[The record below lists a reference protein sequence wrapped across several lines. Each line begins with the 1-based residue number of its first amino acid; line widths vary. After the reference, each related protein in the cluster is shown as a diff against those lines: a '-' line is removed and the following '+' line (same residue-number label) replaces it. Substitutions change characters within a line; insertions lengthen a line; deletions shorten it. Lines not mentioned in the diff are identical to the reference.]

1 MTVSSTS
8 PAETASIDEIL
19 DANAVGLLYFERFL
33 PLAERVPGSEVPR
46 YDEVCARYDEQR
58 GLNLAAL
65 TSDADAVGAMAAALG
80 EQLDEQAQL
89 LIVLRLRWHGE
100 AGETAQ
106 SYVATEQER
115 AGVLLDSVED
125 ALQTMYAAVDVL
137 REAVTDKAEL
147 VGSLDT
153 DAVEGHD
160 PDRIDALL
168 LASGIECVPV
178 DRATVFARVAPV
190 FPELAERFARADVSD
205 EFAAEVAD
213 RSREWIEGEF
223 VPQVQ
228 RTCAAVSAACTATD
242 TAVRECLALV
252 VKVIEEVV
260 HPVFDELDERSWV
273 PRPVTEHSSERSSP
287 ENFPAAVTA
296 GAGGEAAVTGSASA
310 VQPPSG
316 APAAQPAPAPD
327 ARATGPAAW
336 GGIENDNGREESRV
350 DTVAGLVDGI
360 VDGVVDDIVNRVVE
374 ALGDKIGAEAPDPV
388 TEPGPTVGP
397 NPTAEPDPV
406 TESGPTVGPNPTAE
420 PDPATTLGDPPESI
434 PSPESGRTSEV
445 VGERG
450 HLEAELDGHRARI
463 ALEHDGAV
471 SLRLE
476 TPGLGV
482 RNFELRV
489 GPFGLPEIVEVP
501 GTVDPSGV
509 GVSNRSSVSVEPTE
523 PSAGDRTTTEPE
535 PETEP
540 GSPPAESGAAEPN
553 TVTSPSVDVAPA
565 DEPQVGSAPTD
576 SQPATPADTPA
587 VCVPETSDEEHSVR
601 QGSDEAHE
609 VSEVPPA
616 PAPAPA
622 PVPDAVPAPAAEAPP
637 VTEPQPSSAG
647 SGAGLSEAG
656 AL

>member
-1 MTVSSTS
+1 VTVSSTS
-8 PAETASIDEIL
+8 PAEAASVDEIL

-33 PLAERVPGSEVPR
+33 PLAERVSGSEVPR

-58 GLNLAAL
+58 GLKLEAL
-65 TSDADAVGAMAAALG
+65 TSDADAVGAVAAALG

-89 LIVLRLRWHGE
+89 LIVLRLRWHGD

-106 SYVATEQER
+106 RYVATERER

-168 LASGIECVPV
+168 LASGIEGVPV
-178 DRATVFARVAPV
+178 DRATVFARLAPA
-190 FPELAERFARADVSD
+190 FPEWAERFARADVSD

-223 VPQVQ
+223 VPHVQ
-228 RTCAAVSAACTATD
+228 RTCAAVSSACTATD

-273 PRPVTEHSSERSSP
+273 PLAVAEKSSERSSP
-287 ENFPAAVTA
+287 ENCPAAVTA
-296 GAGGEAAVTGSASA
+296 GAGGEAAVTGPASA
-310 VQPPSG
+310 AHPPSEVPAS
-316 APAAQPAPAPD
+316 APPAQPAPAPD
-327 ARATGPAAW
+327 ARATGPKAW
-336 GGIENDNGREESRV
+336 GETENDNGREDSRV
-350 DTVAGLVDGI
+350 DAVAGLVDGI
-360 VDGVVDDIVNRVVE
+360 VDDIVDRVVE
-374 ALGDKIGAEAPDPV
+374 ALGDTTGDGSVRDETDAD
-388 TEPGPTVGP
+388 
-397 NPTAEPDPV
+397 PTAEPDP
-406 TESGPTVGPNPTAE
+406 TEGSNPTAVPNPTA
-420 PDPATTLGDPPESI
+420 TLDDPPASI
-434 PSPESGRTSEV
+434 PSPEFGDASKV

-482 RNFELRV
+482 RTFELRV

-509 GVSNRSSVSVEPTE
+509 GVSNRSSATVEPPE
-523 PSAGDRTTTEPE
+523 PAAGDRTAPDAEPE
-535 PETEP
+535 IEP
-540 GSPPAESGAAEPN
+540 APPSAESGAPEPN
-553 TVTSPSVDVAPA
+553 TATSPLVDVAPA

-576 SQPATPADTPA
+576 LPPATTADTPE

-601 QGSDEAHE
+601 QGPNETHE
-609 VSEVPPA
+609 VPA
-616 PAPAPA
+616 A
-622 PVPDAVPAPAAEAPP
+622 PVAPP

>member
-8 PAETASIDEIL
+8 PAEAASVDEIL

-33 PLAERVPGSEVPR
+33 PLAERVSGSEVPR

-58 GLNLAAL
+58 GLNLEAL

-89 LIVLRLRWHGE
+89 LIVLRLRWHGD

-106 SYVATEQER
+106 RYVATEQER

-168 LASGIECVPV
+168 LASGIEGVPV
-178 DRATVFARVAPV
+178 DRATVFARLASA
-190 FPELAERFARADVSD
+190 FPEWAERFARADVSD

-223 VPQVQ
+223 VPHVQ
-228 RTCAAVSAACTATD
+228 RTCAAVSSACTATD

-273 PRPVTEHSSERSSP
+273 PLAVAEKSSERSSP
-287 ENFPAAVTA
+287 ENCPAAVTA
-296 GAGGEAAVTGSASA
+296 GAGGEAAVTGPASA
-310 VQPPSG
+310 AHPPSEVPAS
-316 APAAQPAPAPD
+316 APPAQPAPAPD
-327 ARATGPAAW
+327 ARATGPTAW
-336 GGIENDNGREESRV
+336 GETENDNGREDSRV
-350 DTVAGLVDGI
+350 DAVAGLVDGI
-360 VDGVVDDIVNRVVE
+360 VDDIVDRVVE
-374 ALGDKIGAEAPDPV
+374 ALGDTTGDGSVRDETDAD
-388 TEPGPTVGP
+388 
-397 NPTAEPDPV
+397 PTAEPDP
-406 TESGPTVGPNPTAE
+406 TEGSNPTAVPNPTA
-420 PDPATTLGDPPESI
+420 TLDDPPDSI
-434 PSPESGRTSEV
+434 PSPEFGDASKV

-482 RNFELRV
+482 RTFELRV
-489 GPFGLPEIVEVP
+489 GLFGLPEIVEVP

-509 GVSNRSSVSVEPTE
+509 GVSNRSSATVEPPE
-523 PSAGDRTTTEPE
+523 PAAGDRTATDAG

-540 GSPPAESGAAEPN
+540 APPSAESGAPEPN
-553 TVTSPSVDVAPA
+553 TATSPPVDVAPA
-565 DEPQVGSAPTD
+565 DEPQVGSEPTD
-576 SQPATPADTPA
+576 LQPASTADTPE
-587 VCVPETSDEEHSVR
+587 VCVPETSGEERSVR
-601 QGSDEAHE
+601 QGSNETHE
-609 VSEVPPA
+609 VPA
-616 PAPAPA
+616 A
-622 PVPDAVPAPAAEAPP
+622 PVAPP

>member
-8 PAETASIDEIL
+8 PAEAASVDEIL

-58 GLNLAAL
+58 GLNLEAL
-65 TSDADAVGAMAAALG
+65 ASDADAVGAMAAALG
-80 EQLDEQAQL
+80 EQLDEQTQL
-89 LIVLRLRWHGE
+89 LIVLRLRWHGD

-106 SYVATEQER
+106 RYVATEQER

-178 DRATVFARVAPV
+178 DRATVFARLAPA
-190 FPELAERFARADVSD
+190 FPEWAERFARADVSD

-223 VPQVQ
+223 VPHVQ
-228 RTCAAVSAACTATD
+228 RTCAAMSSACMATD

-273 PRPVTEHSSERSSP
+273 PLAVAEKSSERSSP
-287 ENFPAAVTA
+287 ENCPAAVTA
-296 GAGGEAAVTGSASA
+296 GAGEEAAVTGPASA
-310 VQPPSG
+310 AHPPSEVPAS
-316 APAAQPAPAPD
+316 APPAQPAPAPD
-327 ARATGPAAW
+327 ARATGPTAW
-336 GGIENDNGREESRV
+336 GETENDNGREDSRV
-350 DTVAGLVDGI
+350 DAVAGLVDGI
-360 VDGVVDDIVNRVVE
+360 VDGIVDDIVDRVVE
-374 ALGDKIGAEAPDPV
+374 ALGDKTGDGSLSDETDAD
-388 TEPGPTVGP
+388 
-397 NPTAEPDPV
+397 PTAE
-406 TESGPTVGPNPTAE
+406 PNPTAE
-420 PDPATTLGDPPESI
+420 PDPASEPNPASEPHPTAVPNPTATLDDPPDSI
-434 PSPESGRTSEV
+434 PSPEFGDASKV

-471 SLRLE
+471 TLRLE

-482 RNFELRV
+482 RTFELRV

-509 GVSNRSSVSVEPTE
+509 GVSNRSSATVEPPE
-523 PSAGDRTTTEPE
+523 PAAGDRTTPDAEPE
-535 PETEP
+535 IEP
-540 GSPPAESGAAEPN
+540 APPSAESGAPEPN
-553 TVTSPSVDVAPA
+553 TATSPPVDVAPA

-576 SQPATPADTPA
+576 LQPASTADTPE
-587 VCVPETSDEEHSVR
+587 VCVPETSDEERSVR
-601 QGSDEAHE
+601 QGSNETH
-609 VSEVPPA
+609 EVPPA
-616 PAPAPA
+616 P
-622 PVPDAVPAPAAEAPP
+622 VAPP

>member
-8 PAETASIDEIL
+8 PAEAASVDEIL

-58 GLNLAAL
+58 GLNLEAL

-80 EQLDEQAQL
+80 EQLDEQTQL
-89 LIVLRLRWHGE
+89 LIVLRLRWHGD

-106 SYVATEQER
+106 RYVATEQER

-125 ALQTMYAAVDVL
+125 ALQMMYAAVDVL

-153 DAVEGHD
+153 DTVEGHD

-168 LASGIECVPV
+168 LASGVECVPV
-178 DRATVFARVAPV
+178 DRATVFARLAPA
-190 FPELAERFARADVSD
+190 FPEWAEQFARGDVSD

-223 VPQVQ
+223 VPHVQ
-228 RTCAAVSAACTATD
+228 RTCAAVSSACMATD

-273 PRPVTEHSSERSSP
+273 PLAVAEKSSERSSP
-287 ENFPAAVTA
+287 ENCPAAVTA
-296 GAGGEAAVTGSASA
+296 GAGGEAAVTGPASA
-310 VQPPSG
+310 AHPPSEVPAS
-316 APAAQPAPAPD
+316 APPAQPAPAPD
-327 ARATGPAAW
+327 ARATGPTAW
-336 GGIENDNGREESRV
+336 GETENDNGREDSRV
-350 DTVAGLVDGI
+350 DAVAGLVDGI
-360 VDGVVDDIVNRVVE
+360 VDGIVDDIVDRVVE
-374 ALGDKIGAEAPDPV
+374 ALGDTTGDGSVSDETDAD
-388 TEPGPTVGP
+388 
-397 NPTAEPDPV
+397 PTAE
-406 TESGPTVGPNPTAE
+406 SGPTAE
-420 PDPATTLGDPPESI
+420 PDPASEPDPTAEPNPTATLDDPPDSI
-434 PSPESGRTSEV
+434 PSPEFGDASKV

-482 RNFELRV
+482 RTFELRV

-509 GVSNRSSVSVEPTE
+509 GVSNRSSATVEPPE
-523 PSAGDRTTTEPE
+523 PAAGDRTTPDAEPE
-535 PETEP
+535 IEP
-540 GSPPAESGAAEPN
+540 APPSAESGAAEPN

-576 SQPATPADTPA
+576 LQPASTADTPE
-587 VCVPETSDEEHSVR
+587 VCVPETSGEERSVR
-601 QGSDEAHE
+601 QGSNETHE
-609 VSEVPPA
+609 VPA
-616 PAPAPA
+616 A
-622 PVPDAVPAPAAEAPP
+622 PVAPP

>member
-8 PAETASIDEIL
+8 PAEAASVDEIL
-19 DANAVGLLYFERFL
+19 DANAVGLLYFEHFL

-58 GLNLAAL
+58 GLNLEAL

-80 EQLDEQAQL
+80 EQLDEQTQL
-89 LIVLRLRWHGE
+89 LIVLRLRWHGD

-106 SYVATEQER
+106 RYVANEQER

-178 DRATVFARVAPV
+178 DRATVFARLAPA
-190 FPELAERFARADVSD
+190 FPEWAERFARADVSD

-223 VPQVQ
+223 VPHVQ
-228 RTCAAVSAACTATD
+228 RTCAAMSSACTATD

-273 PRPVTEHSSERSSP
+273 PLAVAEKSSERSSP
-287 ENFPAAVTA
+287 ENSPAAVTA
-296 GAGGEAAVTGSASA
+296 GAGGEAAVTRPASTA
-310 VQPPSG
+310 QPPSEVPAS
-316 APAAQPAPAPD
+316 APPAQPAPAPD
-327 ARATGPAAW
+327 ARATGPTAW
-336 GGIENDNGREESRV
+336 GETENDNGREDSRV
-350 DTVAGLVDGI
+350 AAVVGLVDGI
-360 VDGVVDDIVNRVVE
+360 VDDIVDRVVE
-374 ALGDKIGAEAPDPV
+374 ALGDTTGDGSVSDETDVDPS
-388 TEPGPTVGP
+388 
-397 NPTAEPDPV
+397 AEPD
-406 TESGPTVGPNPTAE
+406 PTAE
-420 PDPATTLGDPPESI
+420 PDPASEPDPTAEPNPTATLDDPPDSI
-434 PSPESGRTSEV
+434 PSPEFGDASKV

-482 RNFELRV
+482 RTFELRV

-509 GVSNRSSVSVEPTE
+509 GVPNRSSATVEPSE
-523 PSAGDRTTTEPE
+523 PAEGDRTATDAE

-540 GSPPAESGAAEPN
+540 APPSVESGTPEPN
-553 TVTSPSVDVAPA
+553 TVTSPLADVAPA

-576 SQPATPADTPA
+576 LQPASTADTPA
-587 VCVPETSDEEHSVR
+587 VCVPETSDEERSVR
-601 QGSDEAHE
+601 QGSNEAHE
-609 VSEVPPA
+609 VPA
-616 PAPAPA
+616 A
-622 PVPDAVPAPAAEAPP
+622 PVAPP

>member
-8 PAETASIDEIL
+8 PAEAASVDEIL

-46 YDEVCARYDEQR
+46 YDEVCAWYDEQR
-58 GLNLAAL
+58 GLNLDAL
-65 TSDADAVGAMAAALG
+65 TSDADAVGAMAAALS

-89 LIVLRLRWHGE
+89 LIVLRLRWHGD

-106 SYVATEQER
+106 QYVGTEQER

-160 PDRIDALL
+160 PDRTDALL

-178 DRATVFARVAPV
+178 DRATVFARLAPA
-190 FPELAERFARADVSD
+190 FPEWAERFARADVSD

-223 VPQVQ
+223 VPHVQ
-228 RTCAAVSAACTATD
+228 RTCAAMSSACTATD

-273 PRPVTEHSSERSSP
+273 PLVVSEHSSERSSP
-287 ENFPAAVTA
+287 ENSPAAVTA
-296 GAGGEAAVTGSASA
+296 GAGGDAAVTGPTSTA
-310 VQPPSG
+310 QPPSEV
-316 APAAQPAPAPD
+316 PASAQPAPAPD
-327 ARATGPAAW
+327 TRATGPKAW
-336 GGIENDNGREESRV
+336 GETENDNGREDSRV
-350 DTVAGLVDGI
+350 DAVAGLVDGI
-360 VDGVVDDIVNRVVE
+360 VDGIVDDIVDRVVE
-374 ALGDKIGAEAPDPV
+374 ALGDTTGDGSVSDETDA
-388 TEPGPTVGP
+388 G
-397 NPTAEPDPV
+397 PTAE
-406 TESGPTVGPNPTAE
+406 SGPTAE
-420 PDPATTLGDPPESI
+420 PDPASEPDPTAEPNPTATLDDPSASI
-434 PSPESGRTSEV
+434 PSPEFGDASKV

-482 RNFELRV
+482 RTFELRV

-501 GTVDPSGV
+501 GTVDPSCV
-509 GVSNRSSVSVEPTE
+509 GVSNRSSATVEPPE
-523 PSAGDRTTTEPE
+523 PAAGDRTATDAEPE
-535 PETEP
+535 IEP
-540 GSPPAESGAAEPN
+540 APPSAESGAPEPN
-553 TVTSPSVDVAPA
+553 TVTSPPVDVAPA
-565 DEPQVGSAPTD
+565 DEPQVGNAPTD
-576 SQPATPADTPA
+576 LPPATTADTPE

-601 QGSDEAHE
+601 QGPNETHE
-609 VSEVPPA
+609 VPA
-616 PAPAPA
+616 
-622 PVPDAVPAPAAEAPP
+622 APAAHP